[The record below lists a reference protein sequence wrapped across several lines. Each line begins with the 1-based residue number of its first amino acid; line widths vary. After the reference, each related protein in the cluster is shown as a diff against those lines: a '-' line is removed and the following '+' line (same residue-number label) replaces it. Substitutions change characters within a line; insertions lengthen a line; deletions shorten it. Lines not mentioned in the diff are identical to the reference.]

1 MKAPL
6 NTDNWSGSIRRK
18 AMANTNDWNG
28 FISKEDAKKLSMNCQ
43 CIQAPCSC
51 GVIEETTYDNSIK
64 DTVMLP
70 IGKPKLSINDRFTY
84 LTIGLIAVAG
94 YFAYKKFKKQVMSKS
109 GKQLQEGDLELT
121 IRRILKAPLIYL
133 GFMGLSENQAR
144 IIYFSLIGVG
154 GYFAYKKFKKQV
166 VKGKLGIDLGN
177 INYDRVLGNFKPRSE
192 DTIRGI
198 LMSLGS
204 LSDGKKSE
212 IGRKLSRLNNRDLS
226 NLYAIIQKEE
236 NVLQRLNLVYQ
247 AMAKADEDRL
257 IKERENR
264 QKNEIGKEL
273 SEGFQNRIYPKLQI
287 LQKKIDNGEID
298 MRSWGSFVEVI
309 KAKLQDGKISL
320 QEYEKVFE
328 SKLNELLGIKDP
340 NKKNDDLLMY
350 GLIAVVGYL
359 LYKKFKN

>member
-1 MKAPL
+1 M
-6 NTDNWSGSIRRK
+6 
-18 AMANTNDWNG
+18 
-28 FISKEDAKKLSMNCQ
+28 
-43 CIQAPCSC
+43 
-51 GVIEETTYDNSIK
+51 
-64 DTVMLP
+64 
-70 IGKPKLSINDRFTY
+70 
-84 LTIGLIAVAG
+84 
-94 YFAYKKFKKQVMSKS
+94 
-109 GKQLQEGDLELT
+109 
-121 IRRILKAPLIYL
+121 
-133 GFMGLSENQAR
+133 
-144 IIYFSLIGVG
+144 
-154 GYFAYKKFKKQV
+154 
-166 VKGKLGIDLGN
+166 KGKLGIDLGN
-177 INYDRVLGNFKPRSE
+177 INYDRVLGNIKPRSE

-204 LSDGKKSE
+204 LSDKKKEYIEKRLRGLNSSE
-212 IGRKLSRLNNRDLS
+212 LI
-226 NLYAIIQKEE
+226 NLKSLIYKEE

-247 AMAKADEDRL
+247 AMAKADNDRL

-298 MRSWGSFVEVI
+298 MRSWGSFVEVM

-328 SKLNELLGIKDP
+328 SKLNNLLGIKDP

-359 LYKKFKN
+359 LYKNFKK

>member
-1 MKAPL
+1 M
-6 NTDNWSGSIRRK
+6 
-18 AMANTNDWNG
+18 
-28 FISKEDAKKLSMNCQ
+28 
-43 CIQAPCSC
+43 
-51 GVIEETTYDNSIK
+51 
-64 DTVMLP
+64 
-70 IGKPKLSINDRFTY
+70 
-84 LTIGLIAVAG
+84 
-94 YFAYKKFKKQVMSKS
+94 
-109 GKQLQEGDLELT
+109 
-121 IRRILKAPLIYL
+121 
-133 GFMGLSENQAR
+133 
-144 IIYFSLIGVG
+144 
-154 GYFAYKKFKKQV
+154 
-166 VKGKLGIDLGN
+166 KGKLGIDLGN
-177 INYDRVLGNFKPRSE
+177 INYDRVLGNIKPRSE

-204 LSDGKKSE
+204 LSDKKKEYIEKRLRGLNSSE
-212 IGRKLSRLNNRDLS
+212 LI
-226 NLYAIIQKEE
+226 NLKSLIYKEE

-247 AMAKADEDRL
+247 AMAKADNDRL

-298 MRSWGSFVEVI
+298 MRSWGSFVEVL

-328 SKLNELLGIKDP
+328 SKLNNLIGIKDP

-359 LYKKFKN
+359 LYKNFKK

>member
-1 MKAPL
+1 
-6 NTDNWSGSIRRK
+6 
-18 AMANTNDWNG
+18 
-28 FISKEDAKKLSMNCQ
+28 
-43 CIQAPCSC
+43 
-51 GVIEETTYDNSIK
+51 
-64 DTVMLP
+64 
-70 IGKPKLSINDRFTY
+70 
-84 LTIGLIAVAG
+84 
-94 YFAYKKFKKQVMSKS
+94 
-109 GKQLQEGDLELT
+109 
-121 IRRILKAPLIYL
+121 
-133 GFMGLSENQAR
+133 
-144 IIYFSLIGVG
+144 
-154 GYFAYKKFKKQV
+154 

>member
-1 MKAPL
+1 M
-6 NTDNWSGSIRRK
+6 
-18 AMANTNDWNG
+18 
-28 FISKEDAKKLSMNCQ
+28 
-43 CIQAPCSC
+43 
-51 GVIEETTYDNSIK
+51 
-64 DTVMLP
+64 
-70 IGKPKLSINDRFTY
+70 
-84 LTIGLIAVAG
+84 
-94 YFAYKKFKKQVMSKS
+94 
-109 GKQLQEGDLELT
+109 
-121 IRRILKAPLIYL
+121 
-133 GFMGLSENQAR
+133 
-144 IIYFSLIGVG
+144 
-154 GYFAYKKFKKQV
+154 
-166 VKGKLGIDLGN
+166 KGKLGIDLGN